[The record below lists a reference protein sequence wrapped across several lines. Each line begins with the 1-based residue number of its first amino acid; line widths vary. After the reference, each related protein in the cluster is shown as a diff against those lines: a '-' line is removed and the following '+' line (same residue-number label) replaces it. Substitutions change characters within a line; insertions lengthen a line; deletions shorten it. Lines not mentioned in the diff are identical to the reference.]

1 MDESIYLASTIKCI
15 SSLQFL
21 LTGLFVHW
29 KMMNSITFCDFFSFL
44 NVSFCNKD
52 NLRRKNENVS
62 ICRPNFHLTIYIS
75 YLLFQFLS
83 RLLPVFPDLF
93 SRYLVYMSGWRKE
106 LLGTLQHQYRVVES
120 SFLLLMH
127 HQPIFIQKIFVASQI
142 FQFLWSENYLKL
154 SHVWLDICLNVQW

>member
-1 MDESIYLASTIKCI
+1 MYTLRKYQKWWLNETSYLASTIKCI
-15 SSLQFL
+15 SSLQFFL
-21 LTGLFVHW
+21 AGLFVHW
-29 KMMNSITFCDFFSFL
+29 EMMNSITFCDFFSFL

-106 LLGTLQHQYRVVES
+106 LLGTLQHQYRVAES
-120 SFLLLMH
+120 FFLLLMH
-127 HQPIFIQKIFVASQI
+127 HQPFYTKDIYSIKDFFS
-142 FQFLWSENYLKL
+142 FYGLKT
-154 SHVWLDICLNVQW
+154 IKN